1 MADDGDSLLRE
12 VEEEL
17 RREKMEKL
25 WARYNGVILGAAAL
39 FIAAVA
45 GYKFLE
51 NRRLSAAQTAGSEF
65 NAAVELANQ
74 NKSDEAIK
82 AFEHIAETG
91 PHGYASLAKLH
102 IAGAYVKAGKT
113 PEAVA
118 AYDALAAD
126 ASADPLLKNFAQL
139 QAASLRMGE
148 ADFTE
153 MQNRLNS
160 LTGDSSPYRVSA
172 RELLGF
178 AAYKAGKLDEARKLL
193 EPLLIDPNATR
204 AIQDRIK
211 IVMAEITSAELAKEK
226 GKTPEPAAQAEKPAT
241 PKAGEPAKDGGT
253 PEKKEESPAEKSDK
267 TEAPSAAPA
276 EAADQKPAADA
287 GAKETQDA
295 APAKDAAPSEP
306 TAGEAPAKT
315 DAEGEAQKADPAKP
329 AQ

>member
-12 VEEEL
+12 VDEEL
-17 RREKMEKL
+17 RRERMEKL
-25 WARYNGVILGAAAL
+25 WQRYNGLIIGAAVL
-39 FIAAVA
+39 IIAGVA

-51 NRRLSAAQTAGSEF
+51 TRRITAVHTAGAEF

-74 NKSDEAIK
+74 NKTEDAVK
-82 AFEHIAETG
+82 AFEHIAQTAPRG
-91 PHGYASLAKLH
+91 FASLAKLH
-102 IAGAYVKAGKT
+102 IAGAYVKDGKT
-113 PEAVA
+113 AEAVA

-126 ASADPLLKNFAQL
+126 PSADQLLKSFARL

-160 LTGDSSPYRVSA
+160 LTGDSSPYKVSA

-178 AAYKAGKLDEARKLL
+178 AAYKAGKLEEARKLL

-211 IVMAEITSAELAKEK
+211 IVMAEITAAEVAKESA
-226 GKTPEPAAQAEKPAT
+226 GGAAPEAQQ
-241 PKAGEPAKDGGT
+241 PAK
-253 PEKKEESPAEKSDK
+253 PQAASPSPASQE
-267 TEAPSAAPA
+267 AAPEVKS
-276 EAADQKPAADA
+276 EAAPGGVAGTDGAA
-287 GAKETQDA
+287 E
-295 APAKDAAPSEP
+295 
-306 TAGEAPAKT
+306 
-315 DAEGEAQKADPAKP
+315 PAKP